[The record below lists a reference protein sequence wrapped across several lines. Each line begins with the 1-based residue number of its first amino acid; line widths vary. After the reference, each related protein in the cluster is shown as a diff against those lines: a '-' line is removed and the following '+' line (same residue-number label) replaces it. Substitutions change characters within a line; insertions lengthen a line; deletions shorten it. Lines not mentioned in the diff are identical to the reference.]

1 MYSEKIREGS
11 KREEV
16 KDVKDR
22 DGRHCRFDSIIVIFV
37 SDYAYNLINAKIR
50 FRAKKMQKIDAS
62 YRLLLL
68 LLLLLVLLLS
78 VFDLFE

>member
-37 SDYAYNLINAKIR
+37 SDYAYNLINAQIR
-50 FRAKKMQKIDAS
+50 FRAKRM
-62 YRLLLL
+62 
-68 LLLLLVLLLS
+68 
-78 VFDLFE
+78 

>member
-37 SDYAYNLINAKIR
+37 SDYAYNLTNTFPREENAKNR
-50 FRAKKMQKIDAS
+50 RELSASSAAVATATATAFRI
-62 YRLLLL
+62 
-68 LLLLLVLLLS
+68 
-78 VFDLFE
+78 